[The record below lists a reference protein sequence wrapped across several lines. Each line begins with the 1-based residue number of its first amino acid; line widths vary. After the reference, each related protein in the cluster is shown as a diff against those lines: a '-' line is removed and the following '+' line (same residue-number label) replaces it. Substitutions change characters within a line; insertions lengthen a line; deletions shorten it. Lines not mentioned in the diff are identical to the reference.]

1 MRLGEEGEGLAEKF
15 LRKKGYNILQR
26 NFKTSIGEIDIIA
39 LDKEYLVFI
48 EVKSRKSLEYG
59 QPFEAV
65 NRHKRRKIANVAMLF
80 LKKLKEIPPCRFD
93 VVSVYYD
100 NGRAE
105 FDLIK
110 DAFEV

>member
-1 MRLGEEGEGLAEKF
+1 MRLGEKGEGLAEKF
-15 LRKKGYNILQR
+15 LRKKGYNILKR

-39 LDKEYLVFI
+39 LDKECLVFI

-65 NRHKRRKIANVAMLF
+65 NSHKRRKIAKVAMLY

>member
-1 MRLGEEGEGLAEKF
+1 MSLGEKGEGLAEKF
-15 LRKKGYNILQR
+15 LRKNGYKILQR
-26 NFKTSIGEIDIIA
+26 NFKAKTGEIDIIA
-39 LDKEYLVFI
+39 NHGEYLVFI
-48 EVKSRKSLEYG
+48 EVKSRKSLQYG

-65 NRHKRRKIANVAMLF
+65 TRHKRRKIKNTALLY

-100 NGRAE
+100 HDRVE
-105 FDLIK
+105 LEIIK